1 MVGRDLAANSAADR
15 HTATKQFDHT
25 LNLGGLNLTRFLYF
39 DLGNVLVNFSHER
52 MCQQVADV
60 LGVSPE
66 AARQV
71 LFNEQWQNRYE
82 LGEITTAEFCSALN
96 RYFDRQVP
104 AERIER
110 AASDIFW
117 LNEPIVALADH
128 LKRRGI
134 PIGILSNTCS
144 GHWNHVAR
152 EILASR
158 LENFSPMI
166 LSYEVGVMK
175 PSPEIYRI
183 AAARVGSA
191 VDEILFIDD
200 RQENVEG
207 ARQVGFVA
215 HHYTSV
221 SAAESWLTSLGV
233 I

>member
-1 MVGRDLAANSAADR
+1 M
-15 HTATKQFDHT
+15 
-25 LNLGGLNLTRFLYF
+25 TRFLYF

-52 MCQQVADV
+52 MCRQVADV
-60 LGVSPE
+60 LAVSPE
-66 AARQV
+66 AAHQV
-71 LFNEQWQNRYE
+71 LFTEHWQNRYE
-82 LGEITTAEFCSALN
+82 LGEITTAEFCSELN

-117 LNEPIVALADH
+117 LNEPIVELVDR
-128 LKRRGI
+128 LKQRGM

-144 GHWNHVAR
+144 GHWNHVVR
-152 EILASR
+152 EILAPR
-158 LENFSPMI
+158 LIDFSPVI

-175 PSPEIYRI
+175 PNPEIYRI
-183 AAARVGSA
+183 AAARVGPA
-191 VDEILFIDD
+191 IDEILFIDD

-207 ARQVGFVA
+207 AWQAGFVA

-221 SAAESWLTSLGV
+221 SAAESWLTSLRV